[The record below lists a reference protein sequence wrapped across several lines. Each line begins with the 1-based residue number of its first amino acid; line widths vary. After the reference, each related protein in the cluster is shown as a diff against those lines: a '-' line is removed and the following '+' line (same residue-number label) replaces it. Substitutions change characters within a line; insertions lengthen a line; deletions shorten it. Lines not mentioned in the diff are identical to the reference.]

1 VPVAYIVSL
10 LVLNTVEEV
19 IRVLRDVDDE
29 TTVSAL
35 NKVVVLN
42 TVDVA
47 LSNTVE
53 VFLLVSNAVLNVT

>member
-1 VPVAYIVSL
+1 MPVAYIVSL